1 MRIRIM
7 ICPKCGDELSSA
19 VKVCPRCGYVV
30 DDKMDEYLD
39 TLESLLLDLKTLPK
53 ESFASYFSAQAYLL
67 TAFAMIVFLIVYF
80 MTVGYLFL
88 LLAAVALILTVIYL
102 VKKIARW
109 KSHVSGEAKYKETL
123 ASLETMIRLLKSD
136 YGEVRE
142 VRDRLRSVTSELKDI
157 TYAHNANHRNALKTW
172 IAVVVVVVALAVAGI
187 TLLGMRD
194 MGDTQVDNTVT
205 MS

>member
-1 MRIRIM
+1 M

-53 ESFASYFSAQAYLL
+53 ESFSSYFSAQAYLM
-67 TAFAMIVFLIVYF
+67 TAFVMIVFLIVYF
-80 MTVGYLFL
+80 MTGGLLFL
-88 LLAAVALILTVIYL
+88 LLAAIALILTVIYL
-102 VKKIARW
+102 IKKIVKG
-109 KSHVSGEAKYKETL
+109 KSHASSEARYKETL
-123 ASLETMIRLLKSD
+123 ASLETMVRLLKSD
-136 YGEVRE
+136 YGEARE

-172 IAVVVVVVALAVAGI
+172 IAVVVVVVALVVAGI

-194 MGDTQVDNTVT
+194 LDNAQVENTVT

>member
-1 MRIRIM
+1 M
-7 ICPKCGDELSSA
+7 ICPRCGDDLSSA

-53 ESFASYFSAQAYLL
+53 ESFGSYFSTQAYLM
-67 TAFAMIVFLIVYF
+67 TAFVMIVFLIVYF
-80 MTVGYLFL
+80 MTGGLLFL
-88 LLAAVALILTVIYL
+88 LLSGISLVLTVIYL
-102 VKKIARW
+102 VRRIAKGR
-109 KSHVSGEAKYKETL
+109 KH
-123 ASLETMIRLLKSD
+123 ASLETEYKDTLSSIETIVRLLKSD
-136 YGEVRE
+136 YGEARE
-142 VRDRLRSVTSELKDI
+142 VRDRIRSVTSELKDI

-172 IAVVVVVVALAVAGI
+172 IAVVAVVVALSVAGI

-194 MGDTQVDNTVT
+194 LDGTPAENTET